1 MKKSCFSAWASSLSM
16 GLVYPW
22 KPLKMGP
29 NYANLSV
36 GYVEEQIFKQ
46 FDGPKPELFCRYIDD
61 CLGATS
67 CTRPKKNWNDL
78 STLSTLSTQPSNL
91 QGNPQTSVTF
101 LHINISVQD
110 NNLATSVYY
119 KPTDS
124 HSYLLYSSSHPS
136 HVKDPIPYSQFLR
149 LRRLCS
155 DDLDFNSKYDEMSNF
170 FSERGYP
177 YILSKALNHV
187 QNVNRETAVEPS
199 TSNNEER
206 IPFTF
211 FSLSTLTIYPPEARN
226 S

>member
-1 MKKSCFSAWASSLSM
+1 MR
-16 GLVYPW
+16 
-22 KPLKMGP
+22 P

-67 CTRPKKNWNDL
+67 APGQRRIGTIYLLCQLFP
-78 STLSTLSTQPSNL
+78 PS
-91 QGNPQTSVTF
+91 PQIYREILKPQSLFSISTF
-101 LHINISVQD
+101 LSKTTIQ
-110 NNLATSVYY
+110 ATSVYY

>member
-1 MKKSCFSAWASSLSM
+1 MIVL
-16 GLVYPW
+16 
-22 KPLKMGP
+22 GP
-29 NYANLSV
+29 HPA
-36 GYVEEQIFKQ
+36 
-46 FDGPKPELFCRYIDD
+46 P
-61 CLGATS
+61 
-67 CTRPKKNWNDL
+67 
-78 STLSTLSTQPSNL
+78 TLSTLSTRPSNL

-119 KPTDS
+119 KPTDL
-124 HSYLLYSSSHPS
+124 HSYLLYSS

-211 FSLSTLTIYPPEARN
+211 FSLSTLTIYPPEAR
-226 S
+226 SS